1 MGIKVKNLAEML
13 NLSSATISL
22 VLNNKPG
29 ISEATRNRVRQAVKE
44 LGHEEL
50 LRNETTEKKN
60 ILFIVY
66 RKNGI
71 TPTSTPYFSQLFSE
85 IIEGVESQVKARGYN
100 LMISYVDKTTVK
112 EEAAQIC
119 KENVQG
125 VLLLATEMQEEQMNA
140 FESIKVPLVIVDN
153 YMEQKD
159 FNCITINNEMGVY
172 NVVNHFVEMGHKSIG
187 YLHVSQN
194 SNNFSER
201 YFGYLRAMEKCGL
214 EVKPEHIYEIAT
226 EGGEAVYLE
235 LKHKLQL
242 QGNIPTAFFA
252 DNDIVAICAMRVFRE
267 LGYRIPEDISLIGFD
282 NMILSEMLDP
292 PLTTIQIPKHKIG
305 VIAANTIIDINDNV
319 EGVMKIEVGTKLV
332 IRNSVRCLIQKN

>member
-1 MGIKVKNLAEML
+1 MEIKVKNLAKML
-13 NLSSATISL
+13 NLSSATVSL

-71 TPTSTPYFSQLFSE
+71 SPTSTPFFSQLFSE

-100 LMISYVDKTTVK
+100 LMISYIDETTIM
-112 EEAAQIC
+112 EEAAAIR
-119 KENVQG
+119 KKNVEG
-125 VLLLATEMQEEQMNA
+125 ILVLATEMREEQITA
-140 FESIKVPLVIVDN
+140 FETIKIPLVIVDN
-153 YMEQKD
+153 YMEQKE

-172 NVVNHFVEMGHKSIG
+172 KVIRHFSDMGHQRVG
-187 YLHVSQN
+187 YLHVGEN
-194 SNNFSER
+194 SNNFTER

-214 EVKPEHIYEIAT
+214 EALPEDIIEIAT
-226 EGGEAVYLE
+226 NGGEAVYLE
-235 LKHKLQL
+235 LKQNLKER
-242 QGNIPTAFFA
+242 GNLPTAFFA
-252 DNDIVAICAMRVFRE
+252 DNDIIAICAMRVFRE

-332 IRNSVRCLIQKN
+332 LRNSVRCLN